1 MCRLIITAG
10 EHPDKVWIYGAL
22 NVHTTNNPQCSVEWG
37 WHVAPTLQV
46 SAGTGIE
53 TWVIDP
59 SLFSGPV
66 TDATW
71 KGVQG
76 DPTATLAYT
85 DSAAFYRNSEGQIQ
99 TDPTYAQ
106 TAQVLA
112 TYRLQLKLR
121 SIGPAGPPPYAN
133 CA

>member
-1 MCRLIITAG
+1 MISAG
-10 EHPDKVWIYGAL
+10 EQPEKVWIYGRL
-22 NVHTTNNPQCSVEWG
+22 QVNTRNNPNCVVRWG

-46 SAGTGIE
+46 STDAGAE
-53 TWVIDP
+53 MQVIDP
-59 SLFSGPV
+59 SLFLNPV
-66 TDATW
+66 TEAQW

-76 DPTATLAYT
+76 DATATLVGT
-85 DSAAFYRNSEGQIQ
+85 DASVFYRSSTGEIE

-121 SIGPAGPPPYAN
+121 SSSSLGPPPYRN
-133 CA
+133 CS